1 MVFLSFFSLLIP
13 YYTFYNHTNNEKMLI
28 TIWNVVSNIDN
39 NDNFNIQTLG
49 NFTDKLTND
58 NL

>member
-1 MVFLSFFSLLIP
+1 
-13 YYTFYNHTNNEKMLI
+13 MLT